1 VSGQSLFFLDLCKKS
16 KIQKM
21 IDGSKERKCGVLRRE
36 QRAEEGNGKLAFTKS
51 QKPNSFATQQLRHWK
66 FPNISKL
73 QSAGSTSWFD
83 HN

>member
-36 QRAEEGNGKLAFTKS
+36 QRAEEGNA
-51 QKPNSFATQQLRHWK
+51 
-66 FPNISKL
+66 
-73 QSAGSTSWFD
+73 
-83 HN
+83 